1 MLADVSANFPDTKD
15 FIKNKLPEVCERE
28 SMSVDEVFI
37 VCFLVI
43 FLLLSNL
50 ASFLVSFQSSLS
62 FENRKPVLFKDYRI

>member
-43 FLLLSNL
+43 FLLFSNH

-62 FENRKPVLFKDYRI
+62 FENRKPVLFKDYTI